1 MKALTGFFIRLVVY
15 AIVLG
20 VVSRVAEYLWVRHGL
35 DGSIALQPFH
45 DAGITT
51 LVIAPIVLAIVG
63 FGRLRPVAIFLA
75 TFLIG
80 AALTAPFALAR
91 FAGS

>member
-1 MKALTGFFIRLVVY
+1 MRALTGFFIRLVAY

-20 VVSRVAEYLWVRHGL
+20 VVARVAEHFWVQRGL

-51 LVIAPIVLAIVG
+51 LVIAPVVLAILG
-63 FGRLRPVAIFLA
+63 FGPLRAAAIFVGA
-75 TFLIG
+75 FLVG
-80 AALTAPFALAR
+80 AALTAPFACAR
-91 FAGS
+91 FAGV

>member
-1 MKALTGFFIRLVVY
+1 MRALAGFLIRLVAY
-15 AIVLG
+15 AVALG
-20 VVSRVAEYLWVRHGL
+20 VVSRIAEYLWVQRGL
-35 DGSIALQPFH
+35 DGSITLQPLH

>member
-1 MKALTGFFIRLVVY
+1 MRALAGFLIRLVAY
-15 AIVLG
+15 AVALG
-20 VVSRVAEYLWVRHGL
+20 VVSRIAEYLWVQRGL
-35 DGSIALQPFH
+35 DGSIALQPLH

-51 LVIAPIVLAIVG
+51 LVIAPVVLAVIG

>member
-1 MKALTGFFIRLVVY
+1 MRAITGFLIRLVVY

-20 VVSRVAEYLWVRHGL
+20 VVSRIAEYLWVQRAL
-35 DGSIALQPFH
+35 DGSSALQPFH

-51 LVIAPIVLAIVG
+51 LVIAPIVLALLGVG
-63 FGRLRPVAIFLA
+63 KLRALTIFIA
-75 TFLIG
+75 AFLIG

>member
-1 MKALTGFFIRLVVY
+1 MRVATDFLIRLVGY
-15 AIVLG
+15 ALVLG
-20 VVSRVAEYLWVRHGL
+20 IVSRVAEYLWVQHGL

-45 DAGITT
+45 DAGISA
-51 LVIAPIVLAIVG
+51 LVIAPVVLAA
-63 FGRLRPVAIFLA
+63 FGVRRLRAATIFVA

-91 FAGS
+91 FAGT

>member
-51 LVIAPIVLAIVG
+51 LVIAPIVLALLG
-63 FGRLRPVAIFLA
+63 FGPLRTVAVFIGAL
-75 TFLIG
+75 LVG
-80 AALTAPFALAR
+80 AALTAPFACAR
-91 FAGS
+91 FAGG

>member
-1 MKALTGFFIRLVVY
+1 MRAVTDFLIRLVGY
-15 AIVLG
+15 ALVLG
-20 VVSRVAEYLWVRHGL
+20 VVSRGAEYLWVQHGL

-51 LVIAPIVLAIVG
+51 LVIAPIVLAAFG
-63 FGRLRPVAIFLA
+63 FRPLRAATIFVAAFLV
-75 TFLIG
+75 G

-91 FAGS
+91 FAGG

>member
-1 MKALTGFFIRLVVY
+1 MRALTGFFIRLVAY

-20 VVSRVAEYLWVRHGL
+20 AVARVAEHFWVQRGL

-51 LVIAPIVLAIVG
+51 LVIAPVVLAILG
-63 FGRLRPVAIFLA
+63 FGPLRAAAIFVGA
-75 TFLIG
+75 FLVG
-80 AALTAPFALAR
+80 AALTAPFACAR
-91 FAGS
+91 FAGV